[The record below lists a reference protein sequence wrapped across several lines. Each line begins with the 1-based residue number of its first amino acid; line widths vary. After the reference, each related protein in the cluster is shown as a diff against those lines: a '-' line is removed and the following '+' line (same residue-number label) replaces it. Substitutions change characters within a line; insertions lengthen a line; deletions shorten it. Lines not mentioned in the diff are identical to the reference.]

1 MLELPDWE
9 YWSRM
14 RDISLRDA
22 LVLSINL
29 CPNEYNHEQ
38 DSDEAKDSAQK
49 YWNNLQIAKSHIYGS
64 DWLVGRVS
72 KKEFDVDAAFTTV
85 DLPKFSK
92 WAVTDVK
99 LVGLPQEMRILGG
112 ETLLNNEIEISSTQT
127 DDIVAPLQKS
137 QVAGNAILNA
147 IRQEGYDPLKLPATP
162 AGKKGVKDE
171 MRKILQNSPLFRH
184 GTVFNNTWSKLLES
198 EQIRYA

>member
-1 MLELPDWE
+1 MLKSPDWE

-14 RDISLRDA
+14 RDVTLRDA
-22 LVLSINL
+22 LVLSLNL
-29 CPNEYNHEQ
+29 CPNVYNHEQ

-49 YWNNLQIAKSHIYGS
+49 YWNNLQIAKSHIFVS
-64 DWLVGRVS
+64 DWVVGRVS
-72 KKEFDVDAAFTTV
+72 KVEFDIDTIFTTV
-85 DLPKFSK
+85 DFPKFCR
-92 WAVTDVK
+92 WAVTDVQ
-99 LVGLPQEMRILGG
+99 LVDLPQEMRILGG
-112 ETLLNNEIEISSTQT
+112 ETLLNNEIDISSTQT

-184 GTVFNNTWSKLLES
+184 GTVFNNSWSKLLES

>member
-1 MLELPDWE
+1 
-9 YWSRM
+9 M
-14 RDISLRDA
+14 RDVTLRDA
-22 LVLSINL
+22 LVLSLNL
-29 CPNEYNHEQ
+29 CPNAYNHETE
-38 DSDEAKDSAQK
+38 STKAKKFAQR
-49 YWNNLQIAKSHIYGS
+49 YLSNLQIVKSHIYGS

-72 KKEFDVDAAFTTV
+72 KKEFDVDVAFTTV
-85 DLPKFSK
+85 DFPKFCR
-92 WAVTDVK
+92 WAVTDVQ
-99 LVGLPQEMRILGG
+99 LVDLPQEMRILGG
-112 ETLLNNEIEISSTQT
+112 ETLLNNEIDISSTQT

-184 GTVFNNTWSKLLES
+184 GTVFNNSWSKLLES
-198 EQIRYA
+198 EQIRYV